1 PGRCPVACSTGRA
14 RTANPCRGSAR
25 PLACPADPPRKV
37 PMRVPLSWLREY
49 VDLPADPAALV
60 ERLTLAGLEASGV
73 EVFGLPAPPGL
84 RPKDPGP
91 AWDRDKVV
99 VGKVLKIDKHPDA
112 DKLKLVTIDHG
123 AGEPKTV
130 VTGAPNI
137 APGESGMKVVLG
149 LRGTKYFYT
158 DKDGKKAVFTLEP
171 KALRG
176 IMNDAMCMSNF
187 ELGISDE
194 HEGIIIL
201 DDADPAPGTPAVDVL
216 GDVVVELDVLPN
228 MARCLALTGIA
239 REVAALTGGKLHIAD
254 PKVKPAAEPVA
265 GKVQVEIADPKRCGR
280 YTATVIRN
288 VTVGPAPRWMRS
300 RLDYAGMRPIS
311 NVVDITNYV
320 MLETG
325 QPLHAFDYDVL
336 VKRAGGKAPTI
347 IVRPAKPGEKLVTL
361 DKAERELSPDNL
373 VIADTAGPIAL
384 AGVMGGLETEVTDA
398 TKTILLESASFDFVS
413 VRKTARQF
421 NLFSEASGRF
431 SKGVHP
437 EQSAPAAARAAQ
449 LFQDL
454 AGGEVLAGIVDAY
467 PAPVPPQTIA
477 LTPADIRRLLGFDIP
492 PAEVERVLTALQFT
506 VKKAGDGW
514 SVTTPPTRL
523 DIQAGAADLVEELA
537 RVYGYD
543 KLPETLLA
551 QALPEQRGNRPLELE
566 EQVRDLLADAGLQEC
581 VTYSLGSPEAEARLE
596 VGKTPPPNP
605 LPRGEGGDQTAPL
618 SPPPFSGEGAGGR
631 GHVQLLNPV
640 SPERSVL
647 RTTLLPGLLAVAH
660 ANLEAAESVALFEVG
675 PVYLAKPGAQL
686 PDEPRRLAVVLCG
699 RRSAAA
705 WDDPLG
711 AKPAAYDFFDLKG
724 ILGTLAAD
732 LHLPGVSVRKATNPA
747 HLHPGRS
754 AELVVNGAAVG
765 TFGELHPK
773 VAAAFGKGFA
783 DRAVQVAELDLE
795 AVLAAVP
802 DRFPYR
808 PFPTVPPAK
817 RDIALIVPE
826 ETPAEAV
833 LGEIRAAGGDLLT
846 DAVLFDVYTG
856 ESVPAGT
863 KSLAYALV
871 YQSPDKT
878 LSDKE
883 IEKAHGK
890 VEGRLRHVLKA
901 KIRGKD
907 A

>member
-1 PGRCPVACSTGRA
+1 
-14 RTANPCRGSAR
+14 
-25 PLACPADPPRKV
+25 
-37 PMRVPLSWLREY
+37 MRVPLSWLRDS

-60 ERLTLAGLEASGV
+60 ERLTLAGLEAAGV
-73 EVFGLPAPPGL
+73 EVFGLPVPAGL
-84 RPKDPGP
+84 RPKDPGLV
-91 AWDRDKVV
+91 WERDKVV
-99 VGKVLKIDKHPDA
+99 VGKVLKIDRHPDA
-112 DKLKLVTIDHG
+112 DKLKLVTIDYG

-130 VTGAPNI
+130 VTGARNI
-137 APGESGMKVVLG
+137 APGESGMKVILG
-149 LRGTKYFYT
+149 LRGTKYYYT

-201 DDADPAPGTPAVDVL
+201 DEKDAAPGTPAADVL
-216 GDVVVELDVLPN
+216 GEVVVELDVLPN
-228 MARCLALTGIA
+228 MARCLALSGIA
-239 REVAALTGGKLHIAD
+239 REVAALTGGKLH
-254 PKVKPAAEPVA
+254 VAEPTVETVA
-265 GKVQVEIADPKRCGR
+265 ETVDGKVTVEIADPKLCGR

-288 VTVGPAPRWMRS
+288 VTVGAAPRWMRS

-336 VKRAGGKAPTI
+336 VKRAGGAPPTI
-347 IVRPAKPGEKLVTL
+347 IVRPAKAGEKLVTL

-373 VIADTAGPIAL
+373 VIADTAGVIAL
-384 AGVMGGLETEVTDA
+384 AGVMGGLETEVTAA

-437 EQSAPAAARAAQ
+437 EQAKPAAVRAAQ
-449 LFQDL
+449 LFKDL
-454 AGGEVLAGIVDAY
+454 AGGEVLSGIVDAY

-477 LTPADIRRLLGFDIP
+477 LKPADIRRLLGFDIP
-492 PAEVERVLTALQFT
+492 AAEVERVLTALQFD
-506 VKKAGDGW
+506 VKKSGDGW

-551 QALPEQRGNRPLELE
+551 RELPEQKGNRSLELE
-566 EQVRDLLADAGLQEC
+566 EHVRDLLADAGLQEC
-581 VTYSLGSPEAEARLE
+581 VTYSLTSPAVEDRMTLAAEGVGAR
-596 VGKTPPPNP
+596 V
-605 LPRGEGGDQTAPL
+605 A
-618 SPPPFSGEGAGGR
+618 
-631 GHVQLLNPV
+631 LLNPI

-647 RTTLLPGLLAVAH
+647 RTAIMPGLLAVA
-660 ANLEAAESVALFEVG
+660 ARNLESLDSVALFEVG
-675 PVYLAKPGAQL
+675 PVYLPNDPDPL
-686 PDEPRRLAVVLCG
+686 PAEPRRVAVVLCG
-699 RRSAAA
+699 RRSAAT

-711 AKPAAYDFFDLKG
+711 VKPPQYDFFDLKG
-724 ILGTLAAD
+724 VVETLAAS
-732 LHLPGVSVRKATNPA
+732 LHLPEVSVRGIKSIPY
-747 HLHPGRS
+747 LHPGKA
-754 AELVVNGAAVG
+754 AELYVAGKLAG
-765 TFGELHPK
+765 DFGELHPK
-773 VAAAFGKGFA
+773 VAAAFGLA
-783 DRAVQVAELDLE
+783 DRAVLVAELDLE

-817 RDIALIVPE
+817 RDVAVIVPQ
-826 ETPAEAV
+826 ETTAEAV
-833 LGEIRAAGGDLLT
+833 LAEIRAAGGDLLT

-907 A
+907 S